1 MQSGRNILNQA
12 GQVVGKRQVRFGTNA
27 IIMTVAFIAILV
39 LINILVARTNVRWD
53 LTATGEFSLSP
64 ETIAIL
70 ADLEQPVEI
79 IGFFNQAQQQAAQEE
94 LRSRLESYAAR
105 TDLVSY
111 EFVDPDVNPTLAQS
125 YNVAEYGT
133 VVVESQGR
141 QQQTVTTDEQ
151 SLTRA
156 ILRVT
161 QETPPTVYF
170 LTGHDERSPENLT
183 DRTGYGTLGRILEED
198 GFVVE
203 TLNLVVSDT
212 IPLESSVLVVAD
224 PQLELPER
232 EQEIIAGYIDQG
244 GSLLLLGNPFTPA
257 PLAEVLEQVGLAWND
272 DLLADQQLYFQQPL
286 IPIVNDYS
294 FSPITSGLT
303 DPAIFPTVRTLTQT
317 ETLTGTTVTELLSS
331 SPDIQIATSL
341 AGNIQENLE
350 DAPGPRPFGYSVE
363 ITASGD
369 ATANADGARMVVL
382 GDADFAGNEWLLV
395 TSANRDL
402 ARNAVG
408 WLMTQAEEFTLPPRT
423 DPVDRS
429 LVLTGAQGNLVFLGS
444 TIGLPLLVIVVG
456 VVVWWQRR

>member
-1 MQSGRNILNQA
+1 MQSGRNILNQV
-12 GQVVGKRQVRFGTNA
+12 GQIAGKRQVRFGTNA
-27 IIMTVAFIAILV
+27 TIMTVAFIAILV
-39 LINILVARTNVRWD
+39 LINVLVARTTVRWD
-53 LTATGEFSLSP
+53 LTATGEFSLSS

-70 ADLEQPVEI
+70 EDLDQPVEI
-79 IGFFNQAQQQAAQEE
+79 IGFFNQARQQAAQEE

-105 TDLVSY
+105 SDLISY

-133 VVVESQGR
+133 VIVESQGQ

-151 SLTRA
+151 ALTRA

-170 LTGHDERSPENLT
+170 LTGHDERSPEGLGEA
-183 DRTGYGTLGRILEED
+183 TGYGRLGRILEED

-212 IPLESSVLVVAD
+212 IPLESSVLIVAD

-257 PLAEVLEQVGLAWND
+257 PLTEVLEPAGLAWND
-272 DLLADQQLYFQQPL
+272 DLLADQQLFFQQPF
-286 IPIVNDYS
+286 IPIVNEYP
-294 FSPITSGLT
+294 FSQITSGLT

-317 ETLTGTTVTELLSS
+317 ETLTGTSVTEFLSS
-331 SPDIQIATSL
+331 SPDIQIATSFE
-341 AGNIQENLE
+341 GDVQENLE
-350 DAPGPRPFGYSVE
+350 DVPGPRTFGYSVE
-363 ITASGD
+363 ITTTGDVAAS
-369 ATANADGARMVVL
+369 ADGARMVII
-382 GDADFAGNEWLLV
+382 GDADFASNEWILA

-408 WLMTQAEEFTLPPRT
+408 WLMTAEEEFTLPPRT

-429 LVLTGAQGNLVFLGS
+429 LVLTGVQPGLIFLSFTVGV
-444 TIGLPLLVIVVG
+444 PLIVIVAG
-456 VVVWWQRR
+456 MVVWWQRR